1 MRHEA
6 GDPLSKIAW
15 TLPVIAAALLAA
27 MWLTAPAERQAGGAA
42 APDADVLAIVQ
53 QHCAVCHA
61 ADPPHE
67 AFAEAPGNMMIESL
81 DDVRRHGEAIDQFA
95 VRTEIM
101 PLGNET
107 GMTEAERETLG
118 AWIAAQGQ

>member
-1 MRHEA
+1 
-6 GDPLSKIAW
+6 
-15 TLPVIAAALLAA
+15 
-27 MWLTAPAERQAGGAA
+27 
-42 APDADVLAIVQ
+42 
-53 QHCAVCHA
+53 VCHS

-67 AFAEAPGNMMIESL
+67 GFAEPPADMVISSL

-107 GMTEAERETLG
+107 GMTEADRETLG
-118 AWIAAQGQ
+118 AWIAAQQQ